1 MVLARRAAANG
12 VLIMADEVYQTN
24 VYDPKMNFHSFKK
37 VLKDGPHADTVEL
50 VSFHST
56 VRATILKRTL
66 VVMTMMVG
74 AGGALHRGVWQ
85 SKGVIGECGMRGG
98 YLELTNLHPETR

>member
-1 MVLARRAAANG
+1 MARRAAENG

-56 VRATILKRTL
+56 VRATIRSKRAL
-66 VVMTMMVG
+66 VVIDNDGWCRRG
-74 AGGALHRGVWQ
+74 ADLCTVWRLG
-85 SKGVIGECGMRGG
+85 SPRV
-98 YLELTNLHPETR
+98 

>member
-1 MVLARRAAANG
+1 MAHRAAANG

-74 AGGALHRGVWQ
+74 AGGALHCGVWQ